1 MAQDP
6 STPNQYFW
14 WPTIGDVTWLNFFE
28 WWVAGINKRRFLK
41 KDVRY
46 GTEMDD
52 AVFCTSVCTFVYESI
67 RKDANIEMFWLFC
80 VSFGKD
86 QWEQLHLFRTF
97 IKLHQSTAVHHSWP
111 TKFHLHACPAFMF
124 IHVLFL
130 SGVMWFW
137 YRTLRRNDLLSA
149 SDNRSIKSI
158 GSMWYIHV
166 HSCTYTIQ
174 IKQHLWYIHN
184 F

>member
-52 AVFCTSVCTFVYESI
+52 AVFCTSVCTFVYKKG
-67 RKDANIEMFWLFC
+67 RKHRDVLIVLCQFWKR
-80 VSFGKD
+80 SMGTT
-86 QWEQLHLFRTF
+86 TF
-97 IKLHQSTAVHHSWP
+97 VQNFHKASSEYCSTS
-111 TKFHLHACPAFMF
+111 
-124 IHVLFL
+124 
-130 SGVMWFW
+130 
-137 YRTLRRNDLLSA
+137 
-149 SDNRSIKSI
+149 
-158 GSMWYIHV
+158 
-166 HSCTYTIQ
+166 
-174 IKQHLWYIHN
+174 
-184 F
+184 